1 MICLT
6 EFQCA
11 QYADG
16 ELPAREAH
24 EAAEHLETCDAC
36 RELVGV
42 LRAESRVLI
51 ESLQT
56 TDFIEFELEDEALS
70 APQAHSLS
78 VPKFAAFIL
87 AMSVLLR
94 PVLAS
99 LDELGL
105 AQLLSWIP
113 VTATIV
119 PVLVRVIDSVLNNAA
134 WIALTAILVLTIFVF
149 SRRAAITSTIVSILA
164 LLTVFSSS
172 SYGMD
177 VRRSDKPLTVPAG
190 ETVDDTLVAAA
201 ETVTIDGTVTG
212 DLIAFGGRVTIRG
225 RVKGNVVS
233 FARRVELEGV
243 VEGSVMGFAQSVETR
258 GQIAHNIY
266 AFGQTVDVRRD
277 ARIDENATMFAAQ
290 SGIEGTIG
298 RDVNVFAGSINVS
311 APAHIGGG
319 LTARVSRTENAYI
332 APGATISGKT
342 NIEAPQPAPIKYSR
356 LSFYVWQTI
365 WLAAAFIVG
374 LVLFWLVPGFSRARF
389 DNAKDLVV
397 SAGLG
402 CIALIAAPVAA
413 IVAMITLIGL
423 PLGLIGLSVWI
434 LGIYLAKIIVAG
446 FLGRSLLTNIGDAQ
460 PAIPLVL
467 LAGLVPVFIA
477 INLPFIGGLI
487 NFLLIILGLGTL
499 ALRLSEQPRWSA
511 PQAA

>member
-1 MICLT
+1 VICLT

-24 EAAEHLETCDAC
+24 EAAEHLETCAAC

-42 LRAESRVLI
+42 LRAESRVLV

-56 TDFIEFELEDEALS
+56 TDFIEFELEDETLS

-78 VPKFAAFIL
+78 VTRFAAFIL

-105 AQLLSWIP
+105 AQLLSWLP
-113 VTATIV
+113 VTATII
-119 PVLVRVIDSVLNNAA
+119 PVFVRLIDSVLSNAA

-201 ETVTIDGTVTG
+201 ESVTIDGTVTG
-212 DLIAFGGRVTIRG
+212 DLIAFGGQ
-225 RVKGNVVS
+225 VKGNVLS

-243 VEGSVMGFAQSVETR
+243 IEGSVMGFAQSVETR

-298 RDVNVFAGSINVS
+298 RDVNVFAGSMNVS

-332 APGATISGKT
+332 APGATVSGKT
-342 NIEAPQPAPIKYSR
+342 NIEAPQPAPSRYSR

-365 WLAAAFIVG
+365 WLAAAFIAG
-374 LVLFWLVPGFSRARF
+374 LVLFWLVPSFSRARF
-389 DNAKDLVV
+389 DNANDLVV

-413 IVAMITLIGL
+413 IIAMITLVGL
-423 PLGLIGLSVWI
+423 PLGLIGLSVWM

-446 FLGRSLLTNIGDAQ
+446 FLGRSLLTNMGDAQ
-460 PAIPLVL
+460 PALPLVL

-487 NFLLIILGLGTL
+487 NFLLIVLGLGTL
-499 ALRLSEQPRWSA
+499 ALRLSELPRWSA

>member
-1 MICLT
+1 VICLT

-24 EAAEHLETCDAC
+24 EAAEHLETCPAC
-36 RELVGV
+36 RDLVGV

-56 TDFIEFELEDEALS
+56 IDFIEFELEDETLS
-70 APQAHSLS
+70 APQAHNLS
-78 VPKFAAFIL
+78 VARFAAFIL

-99 LDELGL
+99 LDALGL
-105 AQLLSWIP
+105 PELLSWLP
-113 VTATIV
+113 VTATII
-119 PVLVRVIDSVLNNAA
+119 PVLVRVIDSILNNAA
-134 WIALTAILVLTIFVF
+134 WIALTTILVLAIFVF

-172 SYGMD
+172 SYGME

-201 ETVTIDGTVTG
+201 ERVTIDGTVTG
-212 DLIAFGGRVTIRG
+212 DLIAFGSQVTIRG

-298 RDVNVFAGSINVS
+298 RDVNVFAGSMNVS

-319 LTARVSRTENAYI
+319 LTARVSRKESAYI
-332 APGATISGKT
+332 APGATIGGKT
-342 NIEAPQPAPIKYSR
+342 NIEAPQPAPSKYSR

-365 WLAAAFIVG
+365 WLAAAFLAG

-389 DNAKDLVV
+389 DNAKDLLV

-413 IVAMITLIGL
+413 IIAMITLVGL

-499 ALRLSEQPRWSA
+499 ALRLSELPRWSA